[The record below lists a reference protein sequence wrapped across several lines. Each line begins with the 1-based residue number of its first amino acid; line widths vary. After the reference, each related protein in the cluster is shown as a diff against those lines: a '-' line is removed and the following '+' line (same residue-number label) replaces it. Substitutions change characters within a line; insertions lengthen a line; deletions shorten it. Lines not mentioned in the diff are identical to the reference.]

1 VPKLHDLNFWR
12 ELKGRVADPDPV
24 ARAPTT
30 GEVRTSDDRIVVYQS
45 RPLPDGATLIAFT
58 DVTDARK
65 LEGALAAKETALA
78 DTERLKRDFVGNVS
92 YELRTPLTT
101 IIGYSEL
108 LERSGEALS
117 ERGRSHAAAVKSAAT
132 QLARS
137 IDDVLDMAQIDADE
151 MALDLEDVRVTDLLE
166 GAAARW
172 ATQAEA
178 ANVKI
183 VVEDPADLGLIRG
196 DARRLAQILEH
207 LVENALGQTP
217 AGGVVTVAARKALG
231 EIQLQVSD
239 TGRGIPF
246 HVQAHI
252 FDRFIGRERGGP
264 GLGLALVKA
273 LTELHGG
280 WVALESEPGAGATFT
295 CHLPEDAQPQAA
307 QPELRL

>member
-1 VPKLHDLNFWR
+1 M
-12 ELKGRVADPDPV
+12 
-24 ARAPTT
+24 
-30 GEVRTSDDRIVVYQS
+30 
-45 RPLPDGATLIAFT
+45 
-58 DVTDARK
+58 
-65 LEGALAAKETALA
+65 
-78 DTERLKRDFVGNVS
+78 GNVS

-117 ERGRSHAAAVKSAAT
+117 ERGRSHAAAVKQAAT

-151 MALDLEDVRVTDLLE
+151 MALDLEDVRVGELLRAQAE
-166 GAAARW
+166 RW
-172 ATQAEA
+172 APEAEA
-178 ANVKI
+178 GNITI
-183 VVEDPADLGLIRG
+183 VVEHPDDLGLIRG
-196 DARRLAQILEH
+196 DARRLGQIIEH
-207 LVENALGQTP
+207 LMENAIGQTP
-217 AGGVVTVAARKALG
+217 AGGTVTLGARKALG

-295 CHLPEDAQPQAA
+295 CHLPEEAQAAAA
-307 QPELRL
+307 QPELGLRVQ